1 MCLLTVGLFGGCF
14 RFMWKYCVCQ
24 VFVFCISVCFDV
36 DENIARK
43 TLLDEKK
50 RIVLEK
56 VFYLLKLHKLIC
68 SLLYTEVSSICY

>member
-14 RFMWKYCVCQ
+14 RFMWKYCVYQ

-68 SLLYTEVSSICY
+68 SLLNTEVSSICY